1 MAPCKD
7 EVGGCFAGALRVQ
20 TVPVQPLASFLEG
33 PAHPRE
39 AGTSNKP
46 GGSMGN
52 VINWEEKG
60 FYLACL

>member
-1 MAPCKD
+1 M
-7 EVGGCFAGALRVQ
+7 Q